1 MMDSMRRAAQSW
13 VAKALIGLLAVS
25 FGIWGIA
32 DVFRGGS
39 ATTLAEAGDTKISQQ
54 EFDRAF
60 RNYLESIR
68 RQSGQ
73 VFSQEDARK
82 LGMDRL
88 VLERLLSDAALD
100 SQAKSLRLAVSDR
113 QIVDETAENPA
124 FKGSDG
130 KFDHEQF
137 LKLLAANGLSEA
149 EYVAN
154 ERRNRMRDAIIGTA
168 AGGFKIPLSLVE
180 AAYRFRN
187 EQRDARY
194 FVVSTAETE
203 VAAATGDEIK
213 KEYETNG
220 AAYTAPEYR
229 SAAVIKVEPADITG
243 KITLS
248 DADLQAGYGKYKEDY
263 ATPETRTI
271 LQLSFASLDDAKKA
285 KDRIAGGTAFE
296 DIAKE
301 MGIKDSDYTFADR
314 KKADFLDPVIGEAA
328 FALAEGAVSDPVKG
342 TLATVLLKAT
352 KISPAH
358 QPALDEIRDQ
368 LSDRL
373 KLEQARD
380 EIQSVHDQVEDGL
393 GGQKKFED
401 IAASTGLPL
410 ITITAVDQ
418 QGLGKD
424 GKPVQMPQQGEL
436 LKAIFASDV
445 GVENPALSLD
455 DGYIWYD
462 VREVVP
468 SALKPFENVKEE
480 ARKAVIAQKVRELS
494 MEKAAK
500 LLEQLKGGSPLEDL
514 AKESNAEI
522 KTAQGLKRGETSV
535 GFDAAAVKAVFGVP
549 ENGFAMALETDGKGA
564 RIIQSAAVL
573 LPPFQAGSAESKAIA
588 DELNAGS
595 SEDLLGAYTVALKK
609 DVGVTVNE
617 TLWRQISGAASQ

>member
-203 VAAATGDEIK
+203 VAAATDDEIK